1 MSATVIASSSTEEL
15 IAGFRAKRLTRNQ
28 VVAALVAAGATA
40 TGAALLV
47 QAVENSPGTPNPVTP
62 ATVHH
67 PASTGLTGISHTNMV
82 ALHQRH
88 VQMQGGR

>member
-28 VVAALVAAGATA
+28 VLAALVAAGATA

-47 QAVENSPGTPNPVTP
+47 QAVENSPATPNPAP
-62 ATVHH
+62 AVAHH
-67 PASTGLTGISHTNMV
+67 PAAKGLTGIAPTNQV

-88 VQMQGGR
+88 VAMQTGR

>member
-28 VVAALVAAGATA
+28 VLAALVAAGATA
-40 TGAALLV
+40 GGAALLV
-47 QAVENSPGTPNPVTP
+47 QAVENSPGTPTPTP
-62 ATVHH
+62 AVSHH
-67 PASTGLTGISHTNMV
+67 QQAQGLTGISHTNMT

-88 VQMQGGR
+88 VALQSGR